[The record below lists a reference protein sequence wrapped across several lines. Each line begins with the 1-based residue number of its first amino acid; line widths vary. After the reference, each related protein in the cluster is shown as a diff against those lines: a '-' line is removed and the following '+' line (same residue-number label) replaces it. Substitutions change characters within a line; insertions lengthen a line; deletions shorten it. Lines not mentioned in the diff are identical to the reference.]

1 MSDAAAAA
9 SRVFDSAND
18 DNVTQATSWQTP
30 FLSMVKNAG
39 LETQYR
45 EQIF

>member
-9 SRVFDSAND
+9 SRVFDNV
-18 DNVTQATSWQTP
+18 DNVTQATSWQAP
-30 FLSMVKNAG
+30 FLSMVKDAG
-39 LETQYR
+39 FETQYR